1 MCSFRWNNISSKC
14 KSKMS
19 YSYYLTSKWSKGE
32 EVEKSI
38 RKSNNESSGLTTAVE
53 SASASASV
61 STSAE
66 SESGF
71 TRQANK
77 RDAFNEMLSHRD
89 LHTQV
94 GQNPFLAGE
103 HYLQHL
109 NVQEN
114 YLRPQNTNVIEPKNN
129 S

>member
-38 RKSNNESSGLTTAVE
+38 RKTNNESSGLTTEV
-53 SASASASV
+53 ASASV
-61 STSAE
+61 SAE

>member
-1 MCSFRWNNISSKC
+1 
-14 KSKMS
+14 MS
-19 YSYYLTSKWSKGE
+19 YSYYLTSKWTKGE

-38 RKSNNESSGLTTAVE
+38 RKTNNDSSQTSAT
-53 SASASASV
+53 SASATALEMGGPSGE
-61 STSAE
+61 T
-66 SESGF
+66 ESGF

>member
-1 MCSFRWNNISSKC
+1 
-14 KSKMS
+14 MS
-19 YSYYLTSKWSKGE
+19 YSYYLISKWTKGE

-38 RKSNNESSGLTTAVE
+38 RKTNNENNQQIQSIDKGEMFDNNNINNSNNNTET
-53 SASASASV
+53 
-61 STSAE
+61 
-66 SESGF
+66 GF

-77 RDAFNEMLSHRD
+77 RDSFNEMLSHRD

>member
-38 RKSNNESSGLTTAVE
+38 RKTNNESSGLTTEA
-53 SASASASV
+53 ASV
-61 STSAE
+61 SGSVSASAE

>member
-1 MCSFRWNNISSKC
+1 
-14 KSKMS
+14 MS
-19 YSYYLTSKWSKGE
+19 YSYYLTSKWTKGE

-38 RKSNNESSGLTTAVE
+38 RKTNNDNSQTSATSAT
-53 SASASASV
+53 SASATALEMGGASGP
-61 STSAE
+61 SGET
-66 SESGF
+66 ESGF

>member
-1 MCSFRWNNISSKC
+1 
-14 KSKMS
+14 MS

-38 RKSNNESSGLTTAVE
+38 RKTNNESSGLTTEV
-53 SASASASV
+53 ASASV
-61 STSAE
+61 SAE

>member
-1 MCSFRWNNISSKC
+1 
-14 KSKMS
+14 
-19 YSYYLTSKWSKGE
+19 
-32 EVEKSI
+32 
-38 RKSNNESSGLTTAVE
+38 
-53 SASASASV
+53 
-61 STSAE
+61 
-66 SESGF
+66 
-71 TRQANK
+71 
-77 RDAFNEMLSHRD
+77 MLSHRD

>member
-1 MCSFRWNNISSKC
+1 
-14 KSKMS
+14 MS
-19 YSYYLTSKWSKGE
+19 YSYYLTSKWTKGE

-38 RKSNNESSGLTTAVE
+38 RKTNNDNSQTSAT
-53 SASASASV
+53 SASATALEMGGASGP
-61 STSAE
+61 SGET
-66 SESGF
+66 ESGF

-103 HYLQHL
+103 SYLNHL
-109 NVQEN
+109 KIQEDF
-114 YLRPQNTNVIEPKNN
+114 LRPQNTAAMEPKKD